1 MKKLGKLEK
10 YVIMPNTRFY
20 GGYVF
25 DGEDVD
31 LCDDTLTD
39 YDDVKKED
47 GSVEKVEILNINVK
61 QKIINSVL
69 ITDINSK
76 KIMRNGKK
84 ITEKSH
90 MEIELKNDELLVY
103 VEGQGFVV
111 PEYKMLKIDEAIER
125 YELLKSPVKE
135 EE

>member
-61 QKIINSVL
+61 QKIINGVL